1 MNILVGNDWK
11 TTANGF
17 LSAFSVTVG
26 PLSGF
31 IAAWQMIQSQVPGH
45 GPANY
50 AFAIILAGLTAAAA
64 IARAWIG
71 LLQNYIQSDP
81 NIGTLTT
88 PAIVSVNTTGP
99 TPDAPEFTKGVV
111 K

>member
-1 MNILVGNDWK
+1 MKILVGNDWK

-17 LSAFSVTVG
+17 LSAFSATVG

-31 IAAWQMIQSQVPGH
+31 IAAWQMIQSQIPGH

-50 AFAIILAGLTAAAA
+50 TFAIILAGLTAASA

-71 LLQNYIQSDP
+71 LLQNYLQSDP
-81 NIGTLTT
+81 GIGTLSS
-88 PAIVSVNTTGP
+88 PAVVNVNTTGP
-99 TPDAPEFTKGVV
+99 VPEATVPTIPV